1 MIKYPYTPIAFVTCT
16 CCGAFVENT
25 PEHNV
30 SLHAPDGDP
39 YPHDDG
45 VGECVSCGGDPT
57 IPFTEDE
64 ELFRKRMGWGA
75 CCFYDARIE
84 TMHKALNEA
93 NRAKFEALSYAKKC
107 VLIRKAVEDG
117 LMI

>member
-1 MIKYPYTPIAFVTCT
+1 MIAYPYTPVAFVTCS

-64 ELFRKRMGWGA
+64 ELFRKR
-75 CCFYDARIE
+75 
-84 TMHKALNEA
+84 
-93 NRAKFEALSYAKKC
+93 YAKKC